1 MNCTGSMKRGE
12 NMKQLLNTLYVMT
25 QGSYLSL
32 DHDTLR
38 VEVDGTKNH
47 VPLHHLGGI
56 VAFGNV
62 MMTPFLIH
70 RCAEDGRSIVLMDKR
85 GRFKARLVGST
96 KGNVFLRQ
104 AQYDTLKDEAATAS
118 IARNIAAGK
127 LRNSRSVLLRGARE
141 AYSPESAEALRNGA
155 AVIANAVTRLESAGL
170 EETGGLEGESA
181 RAYFGALK
189 HMVLKDPGNFT
200 MNTRTRRPPMDPMNA
215 LLSYLYSM
223 LLHDCISA
231 LEGVGLDPQ
240 VGFLHCVRPGRPALG
255 LDLMEEFRSIVA
267 DRLAL
272 TLVNRGQLT
281 ITDFIYKEGMSVYLD
296 DSGRKTVSVAYQK
309 KKQEET
315 AHPLFEGKVP
325 IGLLPHIQAR
335 LLARYLR
342 GDLEG
347 YPPYLMS

>member
-1 MNCTGSMKRGE
+1 
-12 NMKQLLNTLYVMT
+12 MKQLLNTLYVMT

-32 DHDTLR
+32 DHDTLK
-38 VEVDGTKNH
+38 VEVDGTKNQ

-85 GRFKARLVGST
+85 GRFKARMVGNT

-104 AQYDTLKDEAATAS
+104 AQYDALKDSARTAS

-127 LRNSRSVLLRGARE
+127 LKNSRYVLLRGARE
-141 AYSPESAEALRNGA
+141 TYSAESAEALRSGA
-155 AVIANAVTRLESAGL
+155 ASIANAIIRLEGTGL
-170 EETGGLEGESA
+170 EEVRGLEGEAA
-181 RAYFGALK
+181 RAYFGVLN
-189 HMVLKDPGNFT
+189 HMVLKDPNNFT
-200 MNTRTRRPPMDPMNA
+200 MDKRTRRPPMNPINA

-231 LEGVGLDPQ
+231 IEGVGLDPQ

-296 DSGRKTVSVAYQK
+296 DMGRKTVSVAYQK
-309 KKQEET
+309 KKQEEIT
-315 AHPLFEGKVP
+315 HPLLEGKVP

-342 GDLEG
+342 GDIEG
-347 YPPYLMS
+347 YPPYLAS